1 MRFANIEQEVMT
13 KVLDV
18 EIDLVFV
25 SNESA
30 RQIVDILELND
41 KDEDELRAIR
51 NTMVRTISDMEQ
63 EAIDNNDK
71 DLFFELSTKMSG
83 ITCVIDNMIWKY
95 GGEV

>member
-1 MRFANIEQEVMT
+1 MRFANIKQEVMN

-30 RQIVDILELND
+30 RQIVDILELNN
-41 KDEDELRAIR
+41 KSEDELRAIR
-51 NTMVRTISDMEQ
+51 NTMVRTIADMEQ
-63 EAIDNNDK
+63 EAIDNDDK

-83 ITCVIDNMIWKY
+83 ITCVIDNMIWRY

>member
-1 MRFANIEQEVMT
+1 MRFANIEQEVMS

-30 RQIVDILELND
+30 RQIVDILKLNG

-51 NTMVRTISDMEQ
+51 NTIVRTIADMEQ
-63 EAIDNNDK
+63 EAIDNNNK

-95 GGEV
+95 CGEV

>member
-1 MRFANIEQEVMT
+1 MRFANIEQEVVD
-13 KVLDV
+13 KVLNV

-30 RQIVDILELND
+30 RQIVDILELD
-41 KDEDELRAIR
+41 GKDDDELRAIR
-51 NTMVRTISDMEQ
+51 NTMVRTIADMEQ
-63 EAIDNNDK
+63 EAIDNDDK